1 MDLSRDLFVSEALPA
16 ETREV
21 VTRPSLSYWQDAWRR
36 LKMNKI
42 AMVGLGVLTV
52 MIIMSIFAPMFSPYT
67 YRQIIFSDVSK
78 PPSFSGTN
86 PHWFGTDDLGR
97 DLWTRVWYGGRIS
110 LFIGFTAAFLNLII
124 GTLWGGISGYF
135 GGRIDTIMMRIIEVM
150 VGLPDLIILIL
161 LTVVLEPGL
170 RTIIIIL
177 LVFGWTGMARL
188 VRGQVLQLRQ
198 QEFVLAAR
206 TLGAS
211 PMRIILKHLLPNAM
225 GPILVSVT
233 LAVPGAIFFEA
244 ALSFLNLGVRVPISS
259 WGTLANEGRNSML
272 LYPYMLLFPAI
283 AIAVTMLAFNLF
295 GDGLRDALDPRL
307 RGKE

>member
-1 MDLSRDLFVSEALPA
+1 VDLSRDLFVSEAVPVNA
-16 ETREV
+16 REALA
-21 VTRPSLSYWQDAWRR
+21 RPSLTYWQDAWRR
-36 LKMNKI
+36 LKMNKL
-42 AMVGLGVLTV
+42 AMMGLGVLGF
-52 MIIMSIFAPMFSPYT
+52 MIVMSIVAPMVSPYT
-67 YRQIIFSDVSK
+67 YKQIIFEDVSK
-78 PPSFSGTN
+78 GPSFTGVN

-110 LFIGFTAAFLNLII
+110 LFIGFTAAILNLII

-135 GGRIDTIMMRIIEVM
+135 GGRVDTVMMRIIEVM

-170 RTIIIIL
+170 RTIIIVL

-233 LAVPGAIFFEA
+233 MAVPGAIFFEA
-244 ALSFLNLGVRVPISS
+244 ALSFLSLGVRVPVSS
-259 WGTLANEGRNSML
+259 WGSLANDGRGMML
-272 LYPYMLLFPAI
+272 LYPHMLLFPAFAI
-283 AIAVTMLAFNLF
+283 AITMLAFNLF

>member
-1 MDLSRDLFVSEALPA
+1 MDLSRDLFVTEALPL
-16 ETREV
+16 EKREA
-21 VTRPSLSYWQDAWRR
+21 VTRPSLTYWQDAWRR
-36 LKMNKI
+36 LKMNKL
-42 AMVGLGVLTV
+42 AMVGLGVLGV
-52 MIIMSIFAPMFSPYT
+52 MIAMSIVAPMLSPYT
-67 YRQIIFSDVSK
+67 YRQIIFADVSK
-78 PPSFSGTN
+78 PPSFTGPN

-110 LFIGFTAAFLNLII
+110 LFIGFTAATLNLII

-135 GGRIDTIMMRIIEVM
+135 GGRVDTIMMRVIEVM

-170 RTIIIIL
+170 RTIIIVL

-244 ALSFLNLGVRVPISS
+244 ALSFLNLGVRVPVAS
-259 WGTLANEGRNSML
+259 WGSLANDGRGLML
-272 LYPYMLLFPAI
+272 LYPHMLLFPAI